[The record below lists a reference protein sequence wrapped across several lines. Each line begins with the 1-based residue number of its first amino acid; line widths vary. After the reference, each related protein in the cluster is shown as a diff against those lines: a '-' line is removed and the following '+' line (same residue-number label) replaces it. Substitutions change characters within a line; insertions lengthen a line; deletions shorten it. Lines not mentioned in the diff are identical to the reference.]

1 MNNLN
6 SQQNY
11 HKVDEEQHRQ
21 KRGNLLVTAPKGQSV
36 NIPVCENFKI
46 GEAYHSWIENRKDN
60 NGHMHWESNLQSFH
74 PAVHK
79 QAQSFFV
86 VNLH

>member
-36 NIPVCENFKI
+36 NIPVCEK
-46 GEAYHSWIENRKDN
+46 
-60 NGHMHWESNLQSFH
+60 NLNWRSLSQ
-74 PAVHK
+74 
-79 QAQSFFV
+79 
-86 VNLH
+86 LD